1 MKSKEVKLMFP
12 LDLQYFA
19 DGDGNNDDSNNGN
32 GNPNGGN
39 EDQNSGNGNSGERT
53 FTQSEVSNMMTKEKN
68 EGKKSILKI
77 LGFKNEEE
85 AKSAIESYNKYMES
99 QKTEAEKAKDELEKI
114 SGSVAE
120 QTKRAEDAENKL
132 LCFMNGVNKD
142 SIDDVLALASLKVSD
157 TKSLDKVLE
166 EMKKD
171 AKYASFFENSNGGN
185 NGGTGS
191 QPGHNSA
198 GGNGNNSKG
207 SYGKSLAER
216 NKVTNN
222 AEVKSNFF

>member
-1 MKSKEVKLMFP
+1 MFP

-19 DGDGNNDDSNNGN
+19 DDGNNNENGN
-32 GNPNGGN
+32 GNENPNGGN

-53 FTQSEVSNMMTKEKN
+53 FTQSEVSNMMSKEKN
-68 EGKKSILKI
+68 EGKRSILKA

-85 AKSAIESYNKYMES
+85 AKNAIESYNKYMES
-99 QKTEAEKAKDELEKI
+99 QKSEAEKAKDELAKVT
-114 SGSVAE
+114 GSIAE

-142 SIDDVLALASLKVSD
+142 SIDDVLALAGLKVSE
-157 TKSLDKVLE
+157 TKTLDKVLE

-171 AKYASFFENSNGGN
+171 AKYASFFENSNGGSN
-185 NGGTGS
+185 GGGTGS

-198 GGNGNNSKG
+198 GGNGGASKG

-216 NKVTNN
+216 NKVTNGN
-222 AEVKSNFF
+222 AEGKSNFF